1 MCSQSVASCL
11 DARFRWI
18 SIYEYRT
25 HTHFNFMRWSN
36 TVTRRSHP
44 NTCQPDN
51 TNRKL
56 ILILTHTTSHTH
68 TYLSRNFL
76 KIAKLNTHTY
86 SLLSTLWT
94 CPIYVYIRCHAQT
107 HTHFTKC
114 INACQQC
121 QNDAIAPLA
130 FRCKF
135 FFHQVTRLSTI

>member
-18 SIYEYRT
+18 AIYEYRT

-56 ILILTHTTSHTH
+56 ILILTHTMSHTH
-68 TYLSRNFL
+68 THMFKSEFSENSKAQYTHIFVVVHTMDLSNICIYKVPRS
-76 KIAKLNTHTY
+76 NTHTLY
-86 SLLSTLWT
+86 QMYKRMSAMSKRRHRSFGISL
-94 CPIYVYIRCHAQT
+94 
-107 HTHFTKC
+107 
-114 INACQQC
+114 
-121 QNDAIAPLA
+121 
-130 FRCKF
+130 
-135 FFHQVTRLSTI
+135 